1 MEILQVVGFALVAA
15 VLAVALRREKP
26 EIALLVG
33 LGTGALIFLAF
44 AGKIGAVL
52 TVIEGVAQR
61 AGLNLLYLEVL
72 LKIVGIA
79 YLAEFGAQLC
89 RDAGEG
95 ALAVKVEFAAKI
107 LILLLA
113 LPVIL
118 NLLDLLLQLVGI
130 KR

>member
-1 MEILQVVGFALVAA
+1 MEILQVVGFALIAT
-15 VLAVALRREKP
+15 VLAVVLRREKP

-33 LGTGALIFLAF
+33 LGAGAMIFLAF
-44 AGKIGAVL
+44 VGKIAAIV
-52 TVIEGVAQR
+52 TVVSSMAQR

-95 ALAVKVEFAAKI
+95 ALAVKLEFAAKI
-107 LILLLA
+107 IILLLA
-113 LPVIL
+113 MPVL
-118 NLLDLLLQLVGI
+118 FNLLELLLELVGM
-130 KR
+130 RG